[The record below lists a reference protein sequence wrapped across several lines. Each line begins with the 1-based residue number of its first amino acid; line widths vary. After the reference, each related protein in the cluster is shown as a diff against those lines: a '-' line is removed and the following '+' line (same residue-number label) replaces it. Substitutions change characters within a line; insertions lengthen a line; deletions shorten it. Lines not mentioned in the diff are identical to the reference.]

1 MLDPL
6 VYSTQPTL
14 QLFAL
19 SVRNMYHEANDEV
32 QNFINEFKEGYD
44 KFKQFKGSDT
54 NPNSFNEDLLETIS
68 KLLDIEQTSVEVK
81 EDQKKWNKFREI
93 CDSYD
98 AEMEKHIKKIQE
110 QK

>member
-1 MLDPL
+1 MDKEIKNIIL
-6 VYSTQPTL
+6 S
-14 QLFAL
+14 QLP
-19 SVRNMYHEANDEV
+19 SNMEVNDEL
-32 QNFINEFKEGYD
+32 IESIYNEM
-44 KFKQFKGSDT
+44 
-54 NPNSFNEDLLETIS
+54 NEDLLETIS